1 MKLREKLWVPV
12 WFAPR
17 AYWVLTLI
25 ALLAAAGAAVPPLWW
40 IALLVAAAFVAALAL
55 DVIAGPP
62 TSAIS
67 VQRIA
72 PEPFSLRRSG
82 TIAYRVRNTSAREV
96 HVAIVEAP
104 ASLLRFDADETTGAI
119 PARSE
124 ATLERPVTPVVR
136 GSASLDALFVTFE
149 NSIGIL
155 RRRVRLRERASIR
168 VYPDLSAV
176 ERYGTLTARNRLIEA
191 GLRRMRLRG
200 AGTEAES
207 VRDWSAGDPFRAI
220 NWKATARRGKLMV
233 AQYEVER
240 SQNVMI
246 VLDAGRL
253 MMPRVGEQRKFD
265 YAVTAALSVA
275 SIAALANDKVGIVA
289 FAGEIMRAFAP
300 RPSGRSLT
308 RIAEEIHDV
317 EPRFEESDYERAFT
331 YVRTHVNKR
340 SLIIFFTDMVDPV
353 AQSTVLAQIGTL
365 SRRHLVVCAFM
376 NDAAIDRALATDPS
390 GTGDAYAIGVALEL
404 REERRVAAATLARLG
419 VRVIDVP
426 ARDLTTA
433 LIDQY
438 LQIKQRGLL

>member
-1 MKLREKLWVPV
+1 
-12 WFAPR
+12 
-17 AYWVLTLI
+17 
-25 ALLAAAGAAVPPLWW
+25 
-40 IALLVAAAFVAALAL
+40 
-55 DVIAGPP
+55 
-62 TSAIS
+62 
-67 VQRIA
+67 
-72 PEPFSLRRSG
+72 
-82 TIAYRVRNTSAREV
+82 
-96 HVAIVEAP
+96 
-104 ASLLRFDADETTGAI
+104 
-119 PARSE
+119 
-124 ATLERPVTPVVR
+124 
-136 GSASLDALFVTFE
+136 
-149 NSIGIL
+149 
-155 RRRVRLRERASIR
+155 
-168 VYPDLSAV
+168 
-176 ERYGTLTARNRLIEA
+176 
-191 GLRRMRLRG
+191 
-200 AGTEAES
+200 
-207 VRDWSAGDPFRAI
+207 
-220 NWKATARRGKLMV
+220 
-233 AQYEVER
+233 
-240 SQNVMI
+240 
-246 VLDAGRL
+246 
-253 MMPRVGEQRKFD
+253 
-265 YAVTAALSVA
+265 
-275 SIAALANDKVGIVA
+275 
-289 FAGEIMRAFAP
+289 MRAFAP